1 MNEHE
6 IAITDNSKLSRY
18 FHSFKSS

>member
-1 MNEHE
+1 MNEHD